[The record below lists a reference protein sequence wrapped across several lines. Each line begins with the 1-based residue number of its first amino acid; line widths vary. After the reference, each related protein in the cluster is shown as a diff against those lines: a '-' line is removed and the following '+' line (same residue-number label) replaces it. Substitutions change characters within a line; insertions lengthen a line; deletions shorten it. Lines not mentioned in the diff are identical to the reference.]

1 MKLTRVL
8 AARVHITES
17 SNLEGT
23 ILDYLKNEAKL
34 RGVSVLR
41 AIAGF
46 GESGE
51 QSSVFM
57 ALSMDLP
64 LIINFYDSSEKVLS
78 ALAYLKTVVKANH
91 MICWEV
97 DMIE

>member
-1 MKLTRVL
+1 MKRTKVL
-8 AARVHITES
+8 AARIHITES
-17 SNLEGT
+17 SNLEET

-34 RGVSVLR
+34 QGVTVLR

-46 GESGE
+46 GQAGE
-51 QSSVFM
+51 QTSALM

-64 LIINFYDSSEKVLS
+64 LIINFYDAHEKVLL
-78 ALAYLKTVVKANH
+78 ALEHIKTLVKPKH
-91 MICWEV
+91 MICWDV